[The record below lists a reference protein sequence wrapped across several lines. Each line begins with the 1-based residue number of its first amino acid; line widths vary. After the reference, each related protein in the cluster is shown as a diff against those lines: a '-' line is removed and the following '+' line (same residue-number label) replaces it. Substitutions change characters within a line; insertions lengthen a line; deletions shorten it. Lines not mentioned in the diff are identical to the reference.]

1 MNIARHSTATYLRSC
16 LVALFLVIA
25 ATLAS
30 AATATVP
37 SAPSNVSVT
46 TGDGQVSIAFTA
58 PTALTGFT
66 ISGYTASCTLTGS
79 SVPATATATQSPIT
93 VTGLSA
99 GSYSCAVVTNFKGS
113 TDASGSVSAVKTAP
127 TALSASTGSASVS
140 IEFATF
146 TGASTHT
153 ASCVPTTGTT
163 VTGNPVS
170 TSPAKVTLTNGV
182 TYTCSLIATSATA
195 VVSSASSVGTIT
207 PVASTGTTVSTVVA
221 PSIKG
226 VLPGDSRISVM
237 YNYIG
242 GKIQGT
248 GNGSDVYTASCT
260 STTGGTAG
268 KSSTSAEFSSGI
280 GTLPKANYTNPLVVS
295 GLTNGKSYT
304 CTVTATRGSTSGT
317 SAASTAVTPNAG
329 PSNALGVLASAVN
342 STFNTTFSSYASYCN
357 YSTAGATTAGAGAVP
372 SISVYPT
379 TATTS
384 TAAKVTIPSSSSVS
398 CSGTTTRTISGNAL
412 PDHRSSEF
420 FTNGLSGYT
429 TSPNF
434 SGNPN
439 SIGAKTVSKT
449 VPYSGTQKGT
459 YTQGANGYNT
469 TACYSYS
476 QTVGSTPT
484 AASNCTYVSY
494 PAYLNNSVKVE
505 PGTAETYASS
515 SGVKTTY
522 KVAGKNLYQDV
533 GLDPS
538 NAHNQPTMSGNSTLM
553 FGYYHYHG
561 IPEGYVTRLGK
572 GNSTMTLVGFA
583 VDGYPIY
590 ARYGYT
596 NRTTTTGGV
605 KIMKANYRLRTALE
619 LTTAGYTDRP
629 STALAPYGTFEQD
642 WVFDASAGG
651 DLDACNGRWGVTP
664 ESPSTSVYHYF
675 MTDSYPFVQRCVFGT
690 LPTST
695 WANDNAQN

>member
-1 MNIARHSTATYLRSC
+1 MNFACHSTVTHLRSC
-16 LVALFLVIA
+16 LVALFLVNA

-37 SAPSNVSVT
+37 GAPSNVSVT
-46 TGDGQVSIAFTA
+46 TGNGQVTIAFTA
-58 PTALTGFT
+58 PTAQTGIT

-79 SVPATATATQSPIT
+79 SVPVTATATQSPIT
-93 VTGLSA
+93 LTGLSS
-99 GSYSCAVVTNFKGS
+99 GSYSCAVVTNYMGS
-113 TDASGSVSAVKTAP
+113 TASSGSVSAVKTAP
-127 TALSASTGSASVS
+127 TALNASTGSASVS

-153 ASCVPTTGTT
+153 ATCVPTTGTT
-163 VTGNPVS
+163 VTGTPVS
-170 TSPAKVTLTNGV
+170 TSPARATLTNGV
-182 TYTCSLIATSATA
+182 TYTCSLIATSSAG

-207 PVASTGTTVSTVVA
+207 PVASTVSTVVA

-242 GKIQGT
+242 GKIRGT
-248 GNGSDVYTASCT
+248 GNGFDVYTATCT
-260 STTGGTAG
+260 STTGGTTG

-317 SAASTAVTPNAG
+317 SAASVAVIPNAG
-329 PSNALGVLASAVN
+329 PSNASGVLASTVN
-342 STFNTTFSSYASYCN
+342 STFNTTFASYASYCN
-357 YSTAGATTAGAGAVP
+357 YTTAGATTAGAGAVP

-379 TATTS
+379 TATS
-384 TAAKVTIPSSSSVS
+384 SSASKVTLASSSSVS

-449 VPYSGTQKGT
+449 IPYSGTQKGT

-522 KVAGKNLYQDV
+522 KVVGKNLYQDV

-553 FGYYHYHG
+553 WGYYHYHG
-561 IPEGYVTRLGK
+561 IPEGYVARLGK

-596 NRTTTTGGV
+596 SRTSTTGGV

-619 LTTAGYTDRP
+619 LNAAGYTDRP

-642 WVFDASAGG
+642 WVFDANAGG

-664 ESPSTSVYHYF
+664 ESPATSVYHYF

-690 LPTST
+690 LLTNT